1 MNKLEEIEDRLDAV
15 GLIVSL
21 IIQAAVSHQ
30 HELPR
35 LTQGDSGAESPLR
48 ADLGSRRIAVNPSL
62 IVKEVPEY
70 DPAS

>member
-1 MNKLEEIEDRLDAV
+1 VNKLDEIDDRLDAV

-35 LTQGDSGAESPLR
+35 LSPGLVLE
-48 ADLGSRRIAVNPSL
+48 DP
-62 IVKEVPEY
+62 PEFE
-70 DPAS
+70 PV

>member
-1 MNKLEEIEDRLDAV
+1 MSKLDEIDERFDAV

-21 IIQAAVSHQ
+21 IINAAVSHQ

-48 ADLGSRRIAVNPSL
+48 LV
-62 IVKEVPEY
+62 VEEVPEY
-70 DPAS
+70 EPL